1 MRNPIVAARVPEQ
14 LRDQLRER
22 AEAEDRPE
30 GQVVRHALIAYLAD
44 GPALARADTRE
55 AVAA

>member
-1 MRNPIVAARVPEQ
+1 MRNPTVAARVPAE

-22 AEAEDRPE
+22 AEREDRAE
-30 GQVVRHALIAYLAD
+30 GQVIRHALIAYLAD
-44 GPALARADTRE
+44 AQPVADTRE